1 MKVTE
6 PCFPVMLLICST
18 ITDVPVREFLKF
30 DHS

>member
-6 PCFPVMLLICST
+6 LYFPVMLLICST
-18 ITDVPVREFLKF
+18 ITDVPANEFIKC